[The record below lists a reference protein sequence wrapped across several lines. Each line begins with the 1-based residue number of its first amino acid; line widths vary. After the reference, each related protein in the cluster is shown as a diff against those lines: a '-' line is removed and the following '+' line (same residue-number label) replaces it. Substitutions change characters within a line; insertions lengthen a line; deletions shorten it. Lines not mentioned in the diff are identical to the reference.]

1 MASFPKDAEQFRQLD
16 WTLLQNGAIT
26 LYRRPQLLE
35 ADVEWLRD
43 HHYRVVRFDCST
55 WLSESEMHDALSS
68 VLEFPEYYGRNL
80 AALNDCLSDLEVPF
94 ESGRVLVLNR
104 YDYFAAKSSYAAWA
118 VLDIMESNSRY
129 LLLFGLRLIV
139 LVQSDDPRISF
150 DPVGGRPVMW
160 NGREWL
166 NENRGL

>member
-1 MASFPKDAEQFRQLD
+1 MH
-16 WTLLQNGAIT
+16 
-26 LYRRPQLLE
+26 E
-35 ADVEWLRD
+35 A
-43 HHYRVVRFDCST
+43 F
-55 WLSESEMHDALSS
+55 SS
-68 VLEFPEYYGRNL
+68 ALEFPEYYGRNL
-80 AALNDCLSDLEVPF
+80 AALNDCLSEIEVPF

-104 YDYFAAKSSYAAWA
+104 YDYFAAKFPYAAWA
-118 VLDIMESNSRY
+118 VLDVMEFNSRY

-166 NENRGL
+166 NKSRGL